1 MPLDGRSIVV
11 VTGGTGFLGSAVC
24 ERLLDVGAEVHVA
37 WLHEEE
43 RDRFPHADRCT
54 LHQVELTDESAVEAF
69 YGAFDAP
76 WASIHIAGG
85 FAMGPIDSMTLADFE
100 AMHRMNTV
108 TAFLCCREAVR
119 SMRGGGNGGRIVNVG
134 ARPAVEPA
142 GGMLAYTTSKAAVTS
157 LTQCLAREVIDDSIL
172 VNAVL
177 PSIMDTPANR
187 AGMPDA
193 DFDAW
198 PKVEEVA
205 AAIEFLASPDN
216 ALTTG
221 TLLPVYGRA

>member
-1 MPLDGRSIVV
+1 MSDEQGPVVV
-11 VTGGTGFLGSAVC
+11 VTGGTGFLGAAVC
-24 ERLLDVGAEVHVA
+24 EKFLATGAEVHVA
-37 WLHEEE
+37 WLHEVE
-43 RDRFPHADRCT
+43 RDRFPHAERCT
-54 LHQVELTDESAVEAF
+54 MHRVELTDESAVEAF
-69 YGAFDAP
+69 YAAFDGLH
-76 WASIHIAGG
+76 ASIHIAGG
-85 FAMGPIDSMTLADFE
+85 FAMGPIESMTLADFE

-119 SMRGGGNGGRIVNVG
+119 AMRRGAGGGRIVNVG

-157 LTQCLAREVIDDSIL
+157 LTQCLAKEVLADSIL

-193 DFDAW
+193 DFSSW
-198 PKVEEVA
+198 PRVEQVA
-205 AAIEFLASPDN
+205 DAIEFLASSSN
-216 ALTTG
+216 QLTTG

>member
-1 MPLDGRSIVV
+1 MSDKQSPVVV
-11 VTGGTGFLGSAVC
+11 VTGGTGFLGAAVC
-24 ERLLDVGAEVHVA
+24 ERFLSTGAEVHVA
-37 WLHEEE
+37 WLHEAE
-43 RDRFPHADRCT
+43 RDRFSHADRCT
-54 LHQVELTDESAVEAF
+54 MHQVELTDESAVEAF
-69 YGAFDAP
+69 YSSFDGLA
-76 WASIHIAGG
+76 ASIHIAGG
-85 FAMGPIDSMTLADFE
+85 FAMGPIESMTLADFE

-119 SMRGGGNGGRIVNVG
+119 AMRRGDGGRIVNVG

-157 LTQCLAREVIDDSIL
+157 LTQCLAKEVLDDSIL

>member
-1 MPLDGRSIVV
+1 MSEAKSPVVV

-24 ERLLDVGAEVHVA
+24 ERFLSAGSDVHVA
-37 WLHEEE
+37 WLHEAE
-43 RDRFPHADRCT
+43 RDRFPHAERCT
-54 LHQVELTDESAVEAF
+54 MHQVDLTDESAVEAF
-69 YGAFDAP
+69 YAGFDGLA
-76 WASIHIAGG
+76 ASIHIAGG
-85 FAMGPIDSMTLADFE
+85 FAMGPIESMTLADFE

-119 SMRGGGNGGRIVNVG
+119 AMRRGDGGRIVNVG

-157 LTQCLAREVIDDSIL
+157 LTQCLAKEVLADSIL

-193 DFDAW
+193 DFASW
-198 PKVEEVA
+198 PRCEEVA
-205 AAIEFLASPDN
+205 EAIAFLASPEN
-216 ALTTG
+216 RLTTG